1 MTWKIELGGDAP
13 LLSEVLQAQ
22 AIWRKLTA
30 KQRVAMLDGYKH
42 GLVDAHIHT
51 MASLEGHGLMHTD
64 CRLTDAG
71 RIIVRWNLED

>member
-22 AIWRKLTA
+22 AIWRKLTVNQQA
-30 KQRVAMLDGYKH
+30 AMRRAYPDGRV
-42 GLVDAHIHT
+42 VAHPLT
-51 MASLEGHGLMHTD
+51 LNALERHGLMTGEPK
-64 CRLTDAG
+64 LTDAG